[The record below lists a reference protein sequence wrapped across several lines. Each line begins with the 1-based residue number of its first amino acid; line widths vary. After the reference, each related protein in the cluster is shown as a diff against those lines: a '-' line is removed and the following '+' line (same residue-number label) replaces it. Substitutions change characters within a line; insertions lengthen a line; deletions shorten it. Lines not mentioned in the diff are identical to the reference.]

1 MDAYEDL
8 TETAPCFPFYFRQI
22 LSGPHE
28 NFHYVI
34 GCTETREACIID
46 PCFNLERIFELA
58 KRDGFRITKALF
70 THGHWDHI
78 GGIPEI
84 FNLGVKEIFAHEIA
98 GTHPKVIEAGAKAT
112 LLAHEGTFSV
122 GNTNIQLL
130 HTPGHQPEG
139 ACFVTNTEPAAFF
152 GGDTLFIGSCGR
164 TDFSGGDTDA
174 MFASMDK
181 IRALPDDWVVFPG
194 HHYHDRPSRILGEEK
209 SDNPALT
216 TLERD
221 EFGKLYCLTH

>member
-1 MDAYEDL
+1 MDAFEDY

-28 NFHYVI
+28 NFHYVL

-46 PCFNLERIFELA
+46 PSFHLEEIFERA
-58 KRDGFRITKALF
+58 ERDGFPITKALF

-84 FNLGVKEIFAHEIA
+84 FELGVKEVFAHELA
-98 GTHPKVIEAGAKAT
+98 GTHDKIVQAGAKAT
-112 LLAHEGTFSV
+112 LLPHEGMISV
-122 GNTNIQLL
+122 GNIKIQLL

-139 ACFVTNTEPAAFF
+139 SCFVTKTEPAAFF
-152 GGDTLFIGSCGR
+152 GGDTLFINAVGR
-164 TDFSGGDTDA
+164 TNFPGGDTDQ
-174 MFASMDK
+174 MFQSCDYL
-181 IRALPDDWVVFPG
+181 RSLPNDWHVFPG
-194 HHYHDRPSRILGEEK
+194 HHYHEKPSRTLGEEK
-209 SDNPALT
+209 QENPALT
-216 TLERD
+216 TLSRE

>member
-1 MDAYEDL
+1 MDAYEDR

-28 NFHYVI
+28 NFHYVL

-46 PCFNLERIFELA
+46 PSFNLERIFAIA
-58 KRDGFRITKALF
+58 KRDGFKITKALF

-84 FNLGVKEIFAHEIA
+84 FDLGVNEVFAHELA
-98 GTHPKVIEAGAKAT
+98 GTHEKIIEAGAKGT
-112 LLAHEGTFSV
+112 LLRHEETMQV
-122 GNTNIQLL
+122 GKIKIQLL

-139 ACFVTNTEPAAFF
+139 SCFVTQTEPAAFF

-164 TDFSGGDTDA
+164 TDFPGGNDNQ
-174 MFASMDK
+174 MFDSMSK
-181 IRALPDDWVVFPG
+181 IRFLPDDWVVFPG
-194 HHYHDRPSRILGEEK
+194 HHYHEKASRTLAEEK
-209 SDNPALT
+209 AKNPALT
-216 TLERD
+216 TLDRA